1 MVKRNALPAGFI
13 VPAQPV
19 ERTAPPSGADW
30 VHEIKHDGYRLIVRR
45 DGDRVRLYSR
55 KANDWTARLPAI
67 AKGAAG
73 LKAKSFT
80 IDGEAVVIGENGLTD
95 FDALRRRDAGEVA
108 MLYAFDLIEYDG
120 DDLRALPLETRK
132 ATLASLLRKPTTIRL
147 SEHVEADGPDVF
159 AQACQLGAEGI
170 VSKRLGSRYRSGP
183 CADWIKCKNPEAVAV
198 QRVRSENWNR

>member
-13 VPAQPV
+13 LPAQPV
-19 ERTAPPSGADW
+19 ERAVPPAVTGW
-30 VHEIKHDGYRLIVRR
+30 VHEIKHDGYRIIVRR

-55 KANDWTARLPAI
+55 KAVDWTERLPAI

-80 IDGEAVVIGENGLTD
+80 IDGEAVVIGPDGLTD
-95 FDALRRRDAGEVA
+95 FDALRRRGAGEVA
-108 MLYAFDLIEYDG
+108 VLYAFDLLEYDG
-120 DDLRALPLETRK
+120 NDLRALPLETRK
-132 ATLASLLRKPTTIRL
+132 ATLASLLRKPTAIRL

-183 CADWIKCKNPEAVAV
+183 CQAWVKCKNPDAVAA